1 VNSADSAIVLH
12 FEEVLMNRQTR
23 VLFPMLVLLA
33 TLGMATGSASAAV
46 TITGTVGASGKFL
59 VTGMPVSATAPAVLK
74 ITFENRSSGT
84 NLALCAG
91 TPADFTAGT
100 CPMSLSGSGGPG
112 FRFLTIV
119 DAAKLSDKIIYVK
132 RAVGS
137 AASAFVLTVE

>member
-1 VNSADSAIVLH
+1 VNAADSDIALR
-12 FEEVLMNRQTR
+12 FEELLMTRQTR
-23 VLFPMLVLLA
+23 VRFPTLVLLA
-33 TLGMATGSASAAV
+33 ALGTATGNASAAA

-74 ITFENRSSGT
+74 ITFESRTSGT

-91 TPADFTAGT
+91 TSADFTAGT

-112 FRFLTIV
+112 SRFLTIV
-119 DAAKLSDKIIYVK
+119 DAAKLSDRVIYVK
-132 RAVGS
+132 RAAGS